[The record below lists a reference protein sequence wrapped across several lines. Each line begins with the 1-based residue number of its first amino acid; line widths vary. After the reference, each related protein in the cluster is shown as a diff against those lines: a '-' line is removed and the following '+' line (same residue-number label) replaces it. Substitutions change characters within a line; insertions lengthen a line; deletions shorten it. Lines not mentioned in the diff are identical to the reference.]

1 MKGVIKMNKY
11 LVGAI
16 GGIIGMLA
24 LKVAYR
30 KGVKDGVKFAK
41 GLVDLINDEDE
52 EES

>member
-1 MKGVIKMNKY
+1 MNKY

-16 GGIIGMLA
+16 SGLIGMLA

-30 KGVKDGVKFAK
+30 KGVKDGVKFSKNLAE
-41 GLVDLINDEDE
+41 LIFTEDE

>member
-1 MKGVIKMNKY
+1 MNKY

-16 GGIIGMLA
+16 GSIVGMLA

-30 KGVKDGVKFAK
+30 KGVKDGVKFTK
-41 GLVDLINDEDE
+41 NLVDLLDSEDE